1 MKPMFRGCRTSGD
14 LNPDPMQAVLR
25 DIRYGAR
32 SLRKSRA
39 LTAVAILA
47 LTLGI
52 GLTTTMFSIV
62 YGALLKGL
70 PFPDADE
77 LVAIQRQNLS
87 RGMRQMQT
95 PIHDYLEYRSQQ
107 RSFSRIG
114 AFYGGTVN
122 VSGAEKAER
131 YDGAW
136 VSAELFDVLQVRPQL
151 GRTFRREEETPGL
164 GNVAVLSYTMWQDRY
179 AGDPQ
184 ILGKAIRANGQPYT
198 VVGVMPP
205 NFSYPDRQAIWMPLQ
220 LDATKLE
227 RGSGQGLAVIA
238 RLRPGVSLDAANA
251 DVAGIARRLAAE
263 YKASNEGI
271 STSARPILENEIG
284 PQPRRLLWTM
294 LGVVSFVLLI
304 ACANV
309 ANLLLDR
316 AAHRTKEVGIRTA
329 LGASRIAV
337 VRQFLSEALILAII
351 GAVLGAGVAQVGIML
366 FNRAIADTNPPF
378 WLDIRL
384 HPPVLLFVA
393 ATALVASLF
402 SGAIPAYQSSRADI
416 NEILKDE
423 SRGASSF
430 RIGRLSRALVVFEI
444 ALSCGLL
451 VASGLMAKSI
461 IKLRTLDPGVATE
474 DVFTARVGFPD
485 AYADTAAQTRFFDE
499 LAPRLAALPGVQ
511 AVSLSSQ
518 LPTACC
524 GGSNFAIEGKTYEK
538 DRDYPYAQSMTVS
551 DGFFRAFEVAAVQGR
566 VFSKDDQ
573 ATSVPVVIVNQSF
586 VRKHFASDDPLGRR
600 IRLGGTKSTEPWRT
614 IVGVVP
620 DMFTGDPGNPRD
632 AGVLIPLA
640 QNRSRFLSMAVRA
653 PNAMSLTAQVR
664 AAVASVDADIPIYH
678 VSPMT
683 EVVQRNVWHVRV
695 FGGLFM
701 VFGVAALLLAAIGL
715 YAVMAFSVSRRARE
729 VGIRIA
735 LGARTSHVLR
745 LVLRQGII
753 QLAIGLT
760 LGLGLGALVS
770 QGVASAL
777 FEVQPRDPVTF
788 AGVVVVLATAG
799 LLACYIP
806 ARRAA
811 KVDPLSAMRAE

>member
-1 MKPMFRGCRTSGD
+1 
-14 LNPDPMQAVLR
+14 MQAVLR
-25 DIRYGAR
+25 DLRYGAR

-39 LTAVAILA
+39 LTAVAVLA

-62 YGALLKGL
+62 YGALLKGM
-70 PFPDADE
+70 PFPNPDE
-77 LVAIQRQNLS
+77 LVAVERQNLS
-87 RGMRQMQT
+87 RGIQQMQV
-95 PIHDYLEYRSQQ
+95 PIHDYLDYRAQQ
-107 RSFSRIG
+107 RSFIG
-114 AFYGGTVN
+114 IAAHYGGTVN

-136 VSAELFDVLQVRPQL
+136 VTADLFDVLQVRPQL
-151 GRTFRREEETPGL
+151 GRTFRRDEETPGL
-164 GNVAVLSYTMWQDRY
+164 GNVAVLSYSMWQDRF

-184 ILGKAIRANGQPYT
+184 ILGKSIRANGQPYT
-198 VVGVMPP
+198 VIGVMPP
-205 NFSYPDRQAIWMPLQ
+205 KFRYPDNQSIWMPLQ

-227 RGSGQGLAVIA
+227 RGTGQHLEVVA
-238 RLRPGVSLDAANA
+238 RLRHGVSLDAANA
-251 DVAGIARRLAAE
+251 DVAAISRRIAAE
-263 YKASNEGI
+263 YKATNEGI
-271 STSARPILENEIG
+271 TASAKPIIETQIG

-294 LGVVSFVLLI
+294 LGTVFFVLLI

-329 LGASRIAV
+329 LGASRLAV
-337 VRQFLSEALILAII
+337 VRQFLSEALVLSMV
-351 GAVLGAGVAQVGIML
+351 GAVLGAGVAQVGVML

-393 ATALVASLF
+393 AMAIVASLF

-430 RIGRLSRALVVFEI
+430 RIGRLSRGLVVFEI

-461 IKLRTLDPGVATE
+461 IKLRNLDPGIATANI
-474 DVFTARVGFPD
+474 FTARVGFPNT
-485 AYADTAAQTRFFDE
+485 YTDTAAQARFFDD
-499 LAPRLAALPGVQ
+499 LTPKLAALPGVQ
-511 AVSLSSQ
+511 AVSLSTQ
-518 LPTACC
+518 LPATCC
-524 GGSNFAIEGKTYEK
+524 GGSNFAIEGKAYAA
-538 DRDYPYAQSMTVS
+538 DRDYPYTQSLTVS
-551 DGFFRAFEVAAVQGR
+551 DGFFRTFDVAAARGR
-566 VFSKDDQ
+566 VFSADDR
-573 ATSVPVVIVNQSF
+573 AESVPVVVVNQSF
-586 VRKHFASDDPLGRR
+586 ARKYFASEDPLGRR
-600 IRLGGTKSTEPWRT
+600 IRLGGAKSTDPWRT
-614 IVGVVP
+614 IVGVIP
-620 DMFTGDPGNPRD
+620 DIFTGDPGNPRD
-632 AGVLIPLA
+632 AGILIPLA
-640 QNRSRFLSMAVRA
+640 QHRSNFLSMAVRA
-653 PNAMSLTAQVR
+653 PNAMGLTPQVR
-664 AAVASVDADIPIYH
+664 AAVASLNADIPIYF
-678 VSPMT
+678 VSSMSDA
-683 EVVQRNVWHVRV
+683 VQRNVWHIRV

-735 LGARTSHVLR
+735 LGARTAHVLR
-745 LVLRQGII
+745 LVFRQGVI
-753 QLAIGLT
+753 QLAIGMT
-760 LGLGLGALVS
+760 LGLGLGALVA
-770 QGVASAL
+770 QGVAGVL

-788 AGVVVVLATAG
+788 AAVVAVLTAAG

-811 KVDPLSAMRAE
+811 RVDPLSAMRAE

>member
-1 MKPMFRGCRTSGD
+1 MR
-14 LNPDPMQAVLR
+14 AVLR

-39 LTAVAILA
+39 LTTVAIVA

-62 YGALLKGL
+62 YGALLKGM
-70 PFPDADE
+70 PFPDPDRLAT
-77 LVAIQRQNLS
+77 VQRQNLS
-87 RGMRQMQT
+87 RGIQRMPT
-95 PIHDYLEYRSQQ
+95 PIHDFQDYRTQQ
-107 RSFSRIG
+107 RSFSGIA
-114 AFYGGTVN
+114 AFSQGTVN

-131 YDGAW
+131 YEGAW
-136 VSAELFDVLQVRPQL
+136 VSAELFDVLQVKPQL
-151 GRTFRREEETPGL
+151 GRTFTREEETPGL
-164 GNVAVLSYTMWQDRY
+164 GSVAVLSYTLWQDRF

-184 ILGKAIRANGQPYT
+184 ILGKSIRANGQPYT
-198 VVGVMPP
+198 VIGVMPP
-205 NFSYPDRQAIWMPLQ
+205 KFSFPESQALWMPLQ

-227 RGSGQGLAVIA
+227 RGRGQQLQMIA
-238 RLRPGVSLDAANA
+238 RLKPGVSFDAANTEMA
-251 DVAGIARRLAAE
+251 AIARRLAAD
-263 YKASNEGI
+263 YKASNEGV
-271 STSARPILENEIG
+271 SATAKPIIESQIG

-294 LGVVSFVLLI
+294 LGAVSFVLLI

-329 LGASRIAV
+329 LGASRVAV
-337 VRQFLSEALILAII
+337 VRQFLSEALVLAVA
-351 GAVLGAGVAQVGIML
+351 GAVLGALVAQVGVTL

-402 SGAIPAYQSSRADI
+402 SGAIPAYQSARADI

-430 RIGRLSRALVVFEI
+430 RIGRLSRGLVVFEI

-451 VASGLMAKSI
+451 VASGLMVKSVV
-461 IKLRTLDPGVATE
+461 KLRTMDPGVATKNI
-474 DVFTARVGFPD
+474 FTARVGFPST
-485 AYADTAAQTRFFDE
+485 YTDTLAQMRFFDE

-518 LPTACC
+518 LPSVGAD
-524 GGSNFAIEGKTYEK
+524 GSNFAIEGKSYAT
-538 DRDYPYAQSMTVS
+538 DRDYPFTQRLSVS
-551 DGFFRAFEVAAVQGR
+551 PGFFGTFKVTPVRGRAFSA
-566 VFSKDDQ
+566 DDKQ
-573 ATSVPVVIVNQSF
+573 ESVPVVIVNQSF
-586 VRKHFASDDPLGRR
+586 VRKHFGAEDPLGRR
-600 IRLGGTKSTEPWRT
+600 IRLGGAQSTEPWRT
-614 IVGVVP
+614 IVGVIP
-620 DMFTGDPGNPRD
+620 DIFTGDTGNPRD
-632 AGVLIPLA
+632 AGILVPLA
-640 QNRSRFLSMAVRA
+640 QNRASFVSMAISA
-653 PNAMSLTAQVR
+653 PNAMALTAQVR
-664 AAVASVDADIPIYH
+664 DVVASLDADIPIYF
-678 VSPMT
+678 VSSM
-683 EVVQRNVWHVRV
+683 EEAVAKGVWHVRV

-701 VFGVAALLLAAIGL
+701 AFGLAALFLAAIGL

-735 LGARTSHVLR
+735 LGARTAHVLR
-745 LVLRQGII
+745 LVFRQGLI

-760 LGLGLGALVS
+760 LGLGLGAGLAQLVA
-770 QGVASAL
+770 GIL
-777 FEVQPRDPVTF
+777 FDVQPRDPGTF
-788 AGVVVVLATAG
+788 AMVVAALTAAG

-811 KVDPLSAMRAE
+811 RVDPLSAMRAE

>member
-1 MKPMFRGCRTSGD
+1 M
-14 LNPDPMQAVLR
+14 NAVLR
-25 DIRYGAR
+25 DLRYAGR

-39 LTAVAILA
+39 LTFVAVLA

-62 YGALLKGL
+62 YGAMLKGM
-70 PFPDADE
+70 PFPNADE
-77 LVAIQRQNLS
+77 LMAVERQNLA
-87 RGMRQMQT
+87 RGFRWMPT
-95 PIHDYLEYRSQQ
+95 PIHDYLDYRSQQ
-107 RSFSRIG
+107 RSFSG
-114 AFYGGTVN
+114 MAGLYQGTVN

-164 GNVAVLSYTMWQDRY
+164 GNVAVISNSMWRDRY
-179 AGDPQ
+179 AGDPRVV
-184 ILGKAIRANGQPYT
+184 GTVIRANGQPYT
-198 VVGVMPP
+198 IVGVMPP
-205 NFSYPDRQAIWMPLQ
+205 NFTYPDRQAIWMPLQ

-227 RGSGQGLAVIA
+227 RGSGPGLVIIA
-238 RLRPGVSLDAANA
+238 RLRHGVSLDAANI
-251 DVAGIARRLAAE
+251 DIAGIARRIATE

-271 STSARPILENEIG
+271 SASVRPVIESEIG
-284 PQPRRLLWTM
+284 PEPRRLLWTM

-329 LGASRIAV
+329 LGASRFAV
-337 VRQFLSEALILAII
+337 VRQFLSEALVLAVV
-351 GAVLGAGVAQVGIML
+351 GATLGAGVAQVGVML
-366 FNRAIADTNPPF
+366 FNRAIVDTNPPF

-402 SGAIPAYQSSRADI
+402 SGAIPAYQASRADI

-451 VASGLMAKSI
+451 IASGLMAKSI
-461 IKLRTLDPGVATE
+461 IKLRTLDPGITTE
-474 DVFTARVGFPD
+474 NIFTARVGFPETQT
-485 AYADTAAQTRFFDE
+485 DTAAQTRFFE
-499 LAPRLAALPGVQ
+499 ALAPRLAALPGVQ
-511 AVSLSSQ
+511 AVSLSSY
-518 LPTACC
+518 LPTTCC
-524 GGSNFAIEGKTYEK
+524 GGSSVAIEGKQYVK
-538 DRDYPYAQSMTVS
+538 DTDYPSTQSLTVGP
-551 DGFFRAFEVAAVQGR
+551 GFFPTFSVAALQGR
-566 VFSKDDQ
+566 VFTSDDK
-573 ATSVPVVIVNQSF
+573 AESVPVVIVNQSF
-586 VRKHFASDDPLGRR
+586 VRKHFASENPIGRR
-600 IRLGGTKSTEPWRT
+600 IRLGGAKTTQPWRT
-614 IVGVVP
+614 VVGVIP
-620 DMFTGDPGNPRD
+620 DIFTGDPGNPRD
-632 AGVLIPLA
+632 AGILLPLT
-640 QNRSRFLSMAVRA
+640 QDRQRFVSIAVRA
-653 PNAMSLTAQVR
+653 PNAMTMTPQVR
-664 AAVASVDADIPIYH
+664 AAVASLDPDVPIFS
-678 VSPMT
+678 VLSMT
-683 EVVQRNVWHVRV
+683 ETVERSIWHIRV

-735 LGARTSHVLR
+735 LGARTSDVLG
-745 LVLRQGII
+745 LVFRQGII

-770 QGVASAL
+770 QGIGAVL

-788 AGVVVVLATAG
+788 AGVVALLTAAG

>member
-1 MKPMFRGCRTSGD
+1 
-14 LNPDPMQAVLR
+14 MQAVLR

-39 LTAVAILA
+39 LTGVAVLA

-87 RGMRQMQT
+87 RGFRQMPT
-95 PIHDYLEYRSQQ
+95 PIHDYLDYRSRQ
-107 RSFSRIG
+107 RSFTGIA
-114 AFYGGTVN
+114 AFYTGRAN
-122 VSGAEKAER
+122 IRGAEKAER
-131 YDGAW
+131 YEGAW
-136 VSAELFDVLQVRPQL
+136 VSAELFDVLQIRPQL

-164 GNVAVLSYTMWQDRY
+164 GNVAILSYSMWQDRY

-227 RGSGQGLAVIA
+227 RGSGEGLVVIA
-238 RLRPGVSLDAANA
+238 RLRPGVSLDVANA
-251 DVAGIARRLAAE
+251 DVAGIARRIATE

-271 STSARPILENEIG
+271 SASARPIMENEIG

-294 LGVVSFVLLI
+294 LAVVSFVLLI

-316 AAHRTKEVGIRTA
+316 AAHRTKEVGIRAA
-329 LGASRIAV
+329 LGASRLAV
-337 VRQFLSEALILAII
+337 VRQFLSEAVVLAII
-351 GAVLGAGVAQVGIML
+351 GAGLGAGVAQVGIML
-366 FNRAIADTNPPF
+366 FNRAIVDTNPPF

-444 ALSCGLL
+444 ALSCALL

-461 IKLRTLDPGVATE
+461 IKLRTLDPGVATANI
-474 DVFTARVGFPD
+474 FTARVGFAD
-485 AYADTAAQTRFFDE
+485 TEADTATQTRFFE
-499 LAPRLAALPGVQ
+499 ALAPRLAALPGVQ
-511 AVSLSSQ
+511 AVALSSQ
-518 LPTACC
+518 TPATCC
-524 GGSNFAIEGKTYEK
+524 GGSNFAIEGKQYEK
-538 DRDYPYAQSMTVS
+538 DRDYPYTQSMTVS
-551 DGFFRAFEVAAVQGR
+551 DGFFPTFKVAALQGR
-566 VFSKDDQ
+566 VFSTDDK
-573 ATSVPVVIVNQSF
+573 AESVPVVIVNQSF
-586 VRKHFASDDPLGRR
+586 VRKHFASENPVGRR
-600 IRLGGTKSTEPWRT
+600 IRLGGAKSTKPWRT

-620 DMFTGDPGNPRD
+620 DIFTGDPGNPRD
-632 AGVLIPLA
+632 AGILIPLT
-640 QNRSRFLSMAVRA
+640 QDRSNTLSMAIRA
-653 PNAMSLTAQVR
+653 PNAMSLTPQVR
-664 AAVASVDADIPIYH
+664 AVVASLDSDIPIYF
-678 VSPMT
+678 VTPMT
-683 EVVQRNVWHVRV
+683 DAVQRNVWHVRV

-735 LGARTSHVLR
+735 LGARTSDVLR
-745 LVLRQGII
+745 LVFRQGII
-753 QLAIGLT
+753 QLAIGMT

-770 QGVASAL
+770 QGIAGVL

-788 AGVVVVLATAG
+788 AGVVALLTVAG

-811 KVDPLSAMRAE
+811 KVDPLSAMRVE

>member
-1 MKPMFRGCRTSGD
+1 
-14 LNPDPMQAVLR
+14 MQAVLR
-25 DIRYGAR
+25 DVRYAAR

-39 LTAVAILA
+39 LTAVAVLA

-70 PFPDADE
+70 PFPNPDE
-77 LVAIQRQNLS
+77 LVAVERQNLS
-87 RGMRQMQT
+87 RGIQQMQI
-95 PIHDYLEYRSQQ
+95 PIHDYLDYRAQQ
-107 RSFSRIG
+107 RSFSGI
-114 AFYGGTVN
+114 AAMYGGTVN

-136 VSAELFDVLQVRPQL
+136 VTADLFDVLEVRPQL
-151 GRTFRREEETPGL
+151 GRTFRRDEETPGL
-164 GNVAVLSYTMWQDRY
+164 GNVAVLSYSMWQDRF

-184 ILGKAIRANGQPYT
+184 IIGKPIRANGQPYT
-198 VVGVMPP
+198 VIGVMPP
-205 NFSYPDRQAIWMPLQ
+205 KFRYPDNQSIWMPLQ

-227 RGSGQGLAVIA
+227 RGTGQQLEVVA
-238 RLRPGVSLDAANA
+238 RLRPGVSVDAANA
-251 DVAGIARRLAAE
+251 DVSAISRRIAAE
-263 YKASNEGI
+263 YKAANEGI
-271 STSARPILENEIG
+271 SASAKPIIETQIG

-294 LGVVSFVLLI
+294 LGTVFFVLLI

-329 LGASRIAV
+329 LGASRLAV
-337 VRQFLSEALILAII
+337 VRQFLSEALVLSLL
-351 GAVLGAGVAQVGIML
+351 GALLGAGVAQVGVML

-393 ATALVASLF
+393 ATAIVASLF

-451 VASGLMAKSI
+451 VASGLMAKSV
-461 IKLRTLDPGVATE
+461 IKLRNLDPGIATQNI
-474 DVFTARVGFPD
+474 FTARVGFPST
-485 AYADTAAQTRFFDE
+485 YTDTAAQNRFFDE
-499 LAPRLAALPGVQ
+499 LPRKLAALPGVQ
-511 AVSLSSQ
+511 AVSLSTQ
-518 LPTACC
+518 LPAMCC
-524 GGSNFAIEGKTYEK
+524 SGSNFAIEGKAYAA
-538 DRDYPYAQSMTVS
+538 DRDYPYTQSMTVS
-551 DGFFRAFEVAAVQGR
+551 DGFFKTFDVASVLGR
-566 VFSKDDQ
+566 VFSADDK
-573 ATSVPVVIVNQSF
+573 AESVPVVIVNQSF
-586 VRKHFASDDPLGRR
+586 VRKHFGSEEALGRR
-600 IRLGGTKSTEPWRT
+600 IRLGGAKSTDPWRT
-614 IVGVVP
+614 IVGVIP
-620 DMFTGDPGNPRD
+620 DIFTGDTGNPHD
-632 AGVLIPLA
+632 AGILLPLA
-640 QNRSRFLSMAVRA
+640 QHRSSFLSMAIRA
-653 PNAMSLTAQVR
+653 PNAMALTPQVR
-664 AAVASVDADIPIYH
+664 AAVATLNADIPIYF
-678 VSPMT
+678 VSSMSDA
-683 EVVQRNVWHVRV
+683 VQRNVWHVRV

-701 VFGVAALLLAAIGL
+701 VFGVAALLLASIGL

-735 LGARTSHVLR
+735 LGARTAHVLR

-753 QLAIGLT
+753 QLSIGLT
-760 LGLGLGALVS
+760 LGLALGALVS
-770 QGVASAL
+770 QGVAAVL
-777 FEVQPRDPVTF
+777 FDVQPRDPATF
-788 AGVVVVLATAG
+788 AAVVAVLTAAG

-811 KVDPLSAMRAE
+811 RVDPLSAMRAE